1 MNTSFIKKLSSRLD
15 FFIFGIILIGIF
27 LRFYHIDRAVGGGD
41 ENQILLE
48 WVYYPIEHIIGT
60 FTHGTGGHHILH
72 TICLR
77 LMILL
82 FGDDNSI
89 AIRFPAFIAGI
100 CYLWMIYKTT
110 LLFSGS
116 KPTARLALLA
126 ATLNPIHIYYSQTAR
141 GYSFLM
147 LFAILVLYS
156 ALKLYHKYDKVKWG
170 SAFVVSMVLLIYTL
184 PVSVLYYIAFAGW
197 VGWVSIHQHA
207 NKSNSHPSPY
217 QPYSGKVWASLL
229 ILISL
234 FTLLLYSPVI
244 KQMLFASQDYYSTTI
259 PYANRLEIFT
269 LFFPKLI
276 NKVFEGNLLIF
287 APFIILGIFFGKV
300 TTNKLRSLP
309 IFLLLVPFIISI
321 ATGIAWY
328 PRTYLFVHPILIIC
342 FATGSIW
349 SFEKI
354 KAVKNEI
361 SIHQSASVGFIILFS
376 GISLNYIFTT
386 LFNKFTTYSG
396 VEYASSV
403 KKSSLSKDLILISDP
418 KNYLHARSIYKNN
431 LARIISQN
439 EMDGVKIIAPNDFKI
454 DKYFVNS
461 NLGWVPIFG
470 KITTHNTKSKSK
482 LVLNKYIY
490 QITKPNSDTLFS
502 VDFDQMNNW
511 ETISG
516 IGDFKNDSTRKLEG
530 QHSLSIKAN
539 YQNNLVLRSRPSK
552 NIKIK
557 KPSLIILVWSATKFN
572 NNHILYDP
580 ILTVRSKNF
589 QQNKVLQMTMGKM
602 NWGINLRLRENS
614 KSLVSYEWP
623 TFVSIGLLP
632 AGSHSL
638 NLILKVDKGHDV
650 LFDNFRV
657 FTSEVLDS

>member
-1 MNTSFIKKLSSRLD
+1 
-15 FFIFGIILIGIF
+15 
-27 LRFYHIDRAVGGGD
+27 
-41 ENQILLE
+41 
-48 WVYYPIEHIIGT
+48 
-60 FTHGTGGHHILH
+60 
-72 TICLR
+72 
-77 LMILL
+77 
-82 FGDDNSI
+82 
-89 AIRFPAFIAGI
+89 
-100 CYLWMIYKTT
+100 
-110 LLFSGS
+110 
-116 KPTARLALLA
+116 
-126 ATLNPIHIYYSQTAR
+126 
-141 GYSFLM
+141 
-147 LFAILVLYS
+147 
-156 ALKLYHKYDKVKWG
+156 
-170 SAFVVSMVLLIYTL
+170 
-184 PVSVLYYIAFAGW
+184 
-197 VGWVSIHQHA
+197 
-207 NKSNSHPSPY
+207 
-217 QPYSGKVWASLL
+217 
-229 ILISL
+229 
-234 FTLLLYSPVI
+234 
-244 KQMLFASQDYYSTTI
+244 MLFASQDYYSTTI

-439 EMDGVKIIAPNDFKI
+439 GMDGVKIIAPNDFKI

-470 KITTHNTKSKSK
+470 NITTHNTKSKSK

-516 IGDFKNDSTRKLEG
+516 IGDFKNNSTRKLEG

-589 QQNKVLQMTMGKM
+589 QQNKESQMTMGKM

>member
-1 MNTSFIKKLSSRLD
+1 M
-15 FFIFGIILIGIF
+15 
-27 LRFYHIDRAVGGGD
+27 
-41 ENQILLE
+41 
-48 WVYYPIEHIIGT
+48 
-60 FTHGTGGHHILH
+60 
-72 TICLR
+72 
-77 LMILL
+77 
-82 FGDDNSI
+82 
-89 AIRFPAFIAGI
+89 FP
-100 CYLWMIYKTT
+100 
-110 LLFSGS
+110 
-116 KPTARLALLA
+116 
-126 ATLNPIHIYYSQTAR
+126 
-141 GYSFLM
+141 
-147 LFAILVLYS
+147 
-156 ALKLYHKYDKVKWG
+156 
-170 SAFVVSMVLLIYTL
+170 
-184 PVSVLYYIAFAGW
+184 
-197 VGWVSIHQHA
+197 
-207 NKSNSHPSPY
+207 
-217 QPYSGKVWASLL
+217 
-229 ILISL
+229 
-234 FTLLLYSPVI
+234 
-244 KQMLFASQDYYSTTI
+244 
-259 PYANRLEIFT
+259 
-269 LFFPKLI
+269 
-276 NKVFEGNLLIF
+276 
-287 APFIILGIFFGKV
+287 
-300 TTNKLRSLP
+300 
-309 IFLLLVPFIISI
+309 
-321 ATGIAWY
+321 
-328 PRTYLFVHPILIIC
+328 
-342 FATGSIW
+342 
-349 SFEKI
+349 
-354 KAVKNEI
+354 
-361 SIHQSASVGFIILFS
+361 FIILFS

-439 EMDGVKIIAPNDFKI
+439 GMDGVKIIAPNDFKI
-454 DKYFVNS
+454 DKYSVNS
-461 NLGWVPIFG
+461 NLGWVPVFG

-516 IGDFKNDSTRKLEG
+516 IGDFKNNSTRKLEG

-539 YQNNLVLRSRPSK
+539 YQNNLVLRSKPSK

-589 QQNKVLQMTMGKM
+589 QQNKESQMTMGKM